1 MNTNKINFKAIHII
15 PSPLLSLLKWFKNHF
30 LNLYCAPGNTVGTLM
45 NRMCIFS
52 CKTMGCECGYTGC
65 MGFPGGS
72 DSKESS
78 YNVGDLGLDPW
89 VGKIPWRREWKPSLI
104 FLPGEW
110 TEEPGGLQS
119 MGSQRARH
127 NWVTNTFTF
136 SFSQQINVLSTYQAL
151 L

>member
-1 MNTNKINFKAIHII
+1 MLSHNRPLQFFSVCKQCKPNIYSFSIAITFEVIQK
-15 PSPLLSLLKWFKNHF
+15 SLFESLLCSR
-30 LNLYCAPGNTVGTLM
+30 YTVGTLM

-52 CKTMGCECGYTGC
+52 CKKTMGCECGYTGC

-78 YNVGDLGLDPW
+78 YNVGDLRLDPW
-89 VGKIPWRREWKPSLI
+89 VGKIPWRREWKPSLV

-127 NWVTNTFTF
+127 N
-136 SFSQQINVLSTYQAL
+136 
-151 L
+151 